1 MIEKGKLY
9 LCVRNYVK
17 TQLEKEREEQRNQFI
32 DAYYY
37 ATYNSYSID
46 RGGRVFIPSFCDTK
60 PNPTF
65 FVGSFYGCVTDGY
78 LTDSFCNPIEITE
91 ENYDTFVEFTYDI
104 TPEAQRMID
113 IMSSKDISISIS
125 PYATMKEEAKEH
137 PTGTINDFAITWQIT
152 MTLTKIRGQVSWAS
166 GAAYSET
173 QEEGILKAW
182 KSLRIRSSLACRIRE
197 SVLLTEKKT
206 SWERLNRYVQDHN
219 GTFTVHY
226 G

>member
-1 MIEKGKLY
+1 MIEKDKLY

-46 RGGRVFIPSFCDTK
+46 RGGNVFIPSFCETK

-65 FVGSFYGCVTDGY
+65 FVGSFYNCVTDGY
-78 LTDSFCNPIEITE
+78 LTDSFCNPIEITY

-113 IMSSKDISISIS
+113 IMSAKDISISIS
-125 PYATMKEEAKEH
+125 PYATMKEEVKEH
-137 PTGTINDFAITWQIT
+137 PTGTINDFVITWQVI
-152 MTLTKIRGQVSWAS
+152 MTLTKIRGQVAWAS

-197 SVLLTEKKT
+197 SVLLTEKKRA
-206 SWERLNRYVQDHN
+206 WERLNRYAQ
-219 GTFTVHY
+219 GYKISYT
-226 G
+226 